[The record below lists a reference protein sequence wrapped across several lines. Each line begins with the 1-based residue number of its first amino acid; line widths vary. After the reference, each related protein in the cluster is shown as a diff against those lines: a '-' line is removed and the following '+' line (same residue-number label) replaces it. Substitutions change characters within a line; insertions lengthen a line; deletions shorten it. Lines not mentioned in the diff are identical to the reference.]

1 MEILDLLNEESV
13 SSIRREVLLSMFEK
27 VSRSLKY
34 DSNIFFVHKH
44 IYMYINTMAECRSGR
59 KCIAVK
65 WNISDI
71 SRVFAWR
78 REISPTDVKYHLTT
92 WNITYQ
98 REKSDI
104 APPLCAM
111 VLICYS
117 TGSLEILDIFHS
129 FSVERRNNTRLRL
142 VRFNRRYTYN
152 SWKISRIS
160 LLPVL

>member
-1 MEILDLLNEESV
+1 MLL
-13 SSIRREVLLSMFEK
+13 LLFLLLLLTINI
-27 VSRSLKY
+27 VIIIIIIVIIIIII
-34 DSNIFFVHKH
+34 IFFYNLWEEE
-44 IYMYINTMAECRSGR
+44 IYKISVWIMMVQDQTPSTGAAKINIWYAWSGLWGLQSSFSYSDIPHTHSASEVKWSVCIYINTMAECRSGR

-104 APPLCAM
+104 APPL
-111 VLICYS
+111 
-117 TGSLEILDIFHS
+117 
-129 FSVERRNNTRLRL
+129 
-142 VRFNRRYTYN
+142 
-152 SWKISRIS
+152 
-160 LLPVL
+160 

>member
-1 MEILDLLNEESV
+1 MTKNIPHIIALGLHYPWIPITRFW
-13 SSIRREVLLSMFEK
+13 SSARSGPFSHVLS
-27 VSRSLKY
+27 
-34 DSNIFFVHKH
+34 H
-44 IYMYINTMAECRSGR
+44 IYIYIYINTMAECRSGR

-104 APPLCAM
+104 APPLCSHGINVIARAVM
-111 VLICYS
+111 KFWD
-117 TGSLEILDIFHS
+117 ILHS
-129 FSVERRNNTRLRL
+129 FLERRNSTRLRL

-152 SWKISRIS
+152 SWNISRIS